1 MLAEGFLDEVRA
13 LRAAGYGA
21 GLKPMQ
27 ALGYRQLG
35 AVVDGTTTLADAAA
49 ETVRATHAYAR
60 RQRTWFKKE
69 AASGRFATVP
79 SVETALE
86 VIAGG
91 APPALPAA
99 DKANRAEN
107 EKTG

>member
-1 MLAEGFLDEVRA
+1 MRA

-21 GLKPMQ
+21 GFGPMQ
-27 ALGYRQLG
+27 ALGYRQPG

-69 AASGRFATVP
+69 AAAARFPTVP
-79 SVETALE
+79 RS
-86 VIAGG
+86 
-91 APPALPAA
+91 
-99 DKANRAEN
+99 RRRWR
-107 EKTG
+107 